1 MEVNFNIEYHRAVAE
16 EDIPKLSSAMR
27 MRVKRVIEEKLM
39 THPEQFGKP
48 LRRSIKGYRK
58 LRVGDYR
65 VIFKIVGPVVRIL
78 IIQHRSVVY
87 TMVHKRI

>member
-1 MEVNFNIEYHRAVAE
+1 MEVNFNIEYHQAVVR
-16 EDIPKLSSAMR
+16 EDIPKLSSSMR
-27 MRVKRVIEEKLM
+27 ERAKQAIEEKLM
-39 THPEQFGKP
+39 THPELFGKP

-65 VIFKIVGPVVRIL
+65 VIFKIAGSVVRIL